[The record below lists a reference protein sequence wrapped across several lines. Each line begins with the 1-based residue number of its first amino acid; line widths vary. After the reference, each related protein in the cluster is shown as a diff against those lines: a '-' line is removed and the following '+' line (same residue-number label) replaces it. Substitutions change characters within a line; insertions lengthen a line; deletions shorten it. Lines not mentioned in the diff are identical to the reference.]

1 MMSRGRDPRSVRV
14 DDRGVSLDGGLGQV
28 FDLAFDGARTW
39 GFTVERSDRRGRR
52 FHVAWPD
59 QLRPHLDGTARVSLT
74 RQPDGLIVL
83 DEEVTLGTPDPP
95 DKRLE
100 VKDPGGRPLAVTKY
114 GRLNRAFDS
123 LAEETKASYLDQVEE
138 VLAVLRDEC
147 GLHGFISWG
156 TLLGAVRTG
165 RLIGHDVDA
174 DLAWFSEHEDPVDVI
189 RESYDIERA
198 LRGHGWH
205 VRRENGAFLALF
217 LKQADGSVRNMDV
230 FGCWRTDGWL
240 HLVHD
245 ARAELPAST
254 ILPLRTIELEGRTFP
269 APADHESL
277 LEACYGP
284 GWRVPDPSF
293 SFEGDRA
300 RARRIDG
307 WLGGL
312 RKRRDQWGLVH
323 RDTKPRPTAS
333 SFTTWAIERA
343 GSGPGRVV
351 DLGCGDGAD
360 CVAWAAAGREVLGVD
375 AVSAVVAR
383 ARRVA
388 KRRGAP
394 EAEFRTVNFLDL
406 RSSLS
411 LVAELGREEGVDL
424 VARGLWCEVSDT
436 ARADL
441 WRLAR
446 LVGRTGG
453 SLFLEV
459 HTSRTRLGA
468 PGPETAKIG
477 CRGLSADRLREQAR
491 RHGATLVD
499 EQAVVDLDRPAR
511 HRVQLRW
518 D

>member
-1 MMSRGRDPRSVRV
+1 MSQRRDPATVRI
-14 DDRGVSLDGGLGQV
+14 DDDGVTLDSAEGQV
-28 FDLAFDGARTW
+28 FDLSFDGRRTW
-39 GFTVERSDRRGRR
+39 AFTVEHEQRRGRR
-52 FHVAWPD
+52 HLVPWPE
-59 QLRPHLDGTARVSLT
+59 QLRPHLDGTAQVTLVR
-74 RQPDGLIVL
+74 RPDGTTVY
-83 DEEVTLGTPDPP
+83 DEEVTLGSGTG
-95 DKRLE
+95 RLSVE
-100 VKDPGGRPLAVTKY
+100 DSKGRPLAVTKY

-123 LAEETKASYLDQVEE
+123 LGEDTKSHYLDQVEE

-147 GLHGFISWG
+147 GLPAFVSWG

-165 RLIGHDVDA
+165 HLIGHDVDA

-230 FGCWRTDGWL
+230 FGCWRTDGVL

-245 ARAELPAST
+245 ARAPLPVST
-254 ILPLRTIELEGRTFP
+254 ILPLGTVELEGRRLP
-269 APADHESL
+269 APADPESL

-293 SFEGDRA
+293 SFGEDRA

-312 RKRRDQWGLVH
+312 RRRRDQWGLVH
-323 RDTKPRPTAS
+323 RDDAARREPAA
-333 SFTTWAIERA
+333 FTRWAVARA
-343 GSGPGRVV
+343 TGTGPVV
-351 DLGCGDGAD
+351 DLGCGDGVDAI
-360 CVAWAAAGREVLGVD
+360 AWARTGRPALGVD
-375 AVSAVVAR
+375 SAPVAVNR
-383 ARRVA
+383 ARRLA
-388 KRRGAP
+388 RRAEVTGT
-394 EAEFRTVNFLDL
+394 EFRTLNLLDL
-406 RSSLS
+406 RTTLA
-411 LVAELGREEGVDL
+411 LAAELSREQQVDL
-424 VARGLWCEVSDT
+424 CSRQLWCEVGDQ

-446 LVGRTGG
+446 LVGRPGG

-459 HTSRTRLGA
+459 HTTRTRLGA
-468 PGPETAKIG
+468 AGRDKATIP
-477 CRGLSADRLREQAR
+477 CRGLPVKRLLAEARE
-491 RHGATLVD
+491 HGAT
-499 EQAVVDLDRPAR
+499 VVEHEPLRDDGQPPR
-511 HRVQLRW
+511 HRVWLRW